1 MNAHDYI
8 ALASVVLLILL
19 NGFFT
24 LAKTALATVSH
35 MRLQYLVTERAADA
49 PAQNLQ
55 VFSRDPARVFATA
68 QVGITLASFGVAA
81 IIAGVVSP
89 DVSDWLRHRGWAHDI
104 TWTTVIL
111 TLAAAFVAITVG
123 ELVPYAYAQRYPMRA
138 ATLAAAPL
146 RLFMVM
152 FSFLATIALGLSNLI
167 VKPFGLTATFAT
179 PMVTEQELQTL
190 LDAGAQA
197 GTIEEGEKE
206 IIENVISFG
215 DTDVRQV
222 MTPRIDIKAADI
234 TIGCPALIQLIISS
248 GHTRIPVYE
257 SNIDNIVGIIHAKDL
272 LPYLAQGRRDVVLRS
287 VARTPLIV
295 PENKRVD
302 ELLEEF
308 RRSNIQLAIVQDEYG
323 GTAGLVTIED
333 LLEELVGEIKDEYD
347 VEIPMVRSV
356 EEGVAILD
364 GRMALD
370 DVNEELNLELPTD
383 DFDTL
388 GGFVFGLFGHQP
400 VEGETVV
407 DGDWEF
413 TVKRTDGRRI
423 QEVKIAPYAAPA
435 EGSEGSEENGAAKS
449 SDTSSRA

>member
-1 MNAHDYI
+1 MNAHDYL
-8 ALASVVLLILL
+8 ALAIVVLLILL

-35 MRLQYLVTERAADA
+35 MRLQHLLADRTA
-49 PAQNLQ
+49 DTPAQNLQ

-81 IIAGVVSP
+81 IMAGVVAP
-89 DVSDWLRHRGWAHDI
+89 DISEWLRGRGRPHDL

-146 RLFMVM
+146 SLFMVM
-152 FSFLATIALGLSNLI
+152 FSFLATIALGLSNLL
-167 VKPFGLTATFAT
+167 VKPFGLTATFAI
-179 PMVTEQELQTL
+179 PMVTDQELQTL
-190 LDAGAQA
+190 LDAGAKA
-197 GTIEEGEKE
+197 GTIEEGEKV

-222 MTPRIDIKAADI
+222 MTPRIDVKAADI
-234 TIGCPALIQLIISS
+234 TVGCMALIQLIIDS

-257 SNIDNIVGIIHAKDL
+257 SNIDNIVGIVHAKDL
-272 LPYLAQGRRDVVLRS
+272 LPHLAQGRRDILLRS
-287 VARTPLIV
+287 ISRSPLIV
-295 PENKRVD
+295 SENKRVD

-347 VEIPMVRSV
+347 VEIPMVLRI
-356 EEGVAILD
+356 EEGVTILD
-364 GRMALD
+364 GRMALG
-370 DVNEELNLELPTD
+370 DVNEELNLELPTN

-388 GGFVFGLFGHQP
+388 GGFVFGLFGRQP
-400 VEGETVV
+400 TVGETVNYE
-407 DGDWEF
+407 DWEF
-413 TVKRTDGRRI
+413 CVVRTDGRRI
-423 QEVKIAPYAAPA
+423 QEVEIAPRTSPLDNGETAD
-435 EGSEGSEENGAAKS
+435 ESGAAKS
-449 SDTSSRA
+449 SDATGRA

>member
-8 ALASVVLLILL
+8 ALAIVVLLILL

-35 MRLQYLVTERAADA
+35 MRLQHLLAADRAADT

-81 IIAGVVSP
+81 IIAGMIAP
-89 DVSDWLRHRGWAHDI
+89 DVSKWLLSRAWPHDI
-104 TWTTVIL
+104 TWTTVVL

-138 ATLAAAPL
+138 AALAAAPL
-146 RLFMVM
+146 RLFMIM
-152 FSFLATIALGLSNLI
+152 FSFLATIALGLTNLM

-222 MTPRIDIKAADI
+222 MTPRIDIKAADV
-234 TIGCPALIQLIISS
+234 TVGCPALLQLIISS

-257 SNIDNIVGIIHAKDL
+257 ANIDNIVGIIHAKDL
-272 LPYLAQGRRDVVLRS
+272 LPFLAQGRRDVALRS

-295 PENKRVD
+295 SENKRVD

-308 RRSNIQLAIVQDEYG
+308 RRSNIQLAVVQDEYG

-347 VEIPMVRSV
+347 VEVPMVRRV
-356 EEGVAILD
+356 EDGASILD

-370 DVNEELNLELPTD
+370 DVNEEFNLEIPTD

-400 VEGETVV
+400 GEGETVPYEN
-407 DGDWEF
+407 WEF
-413 TVKRTDGRRI
+413 SVVKTDSRRI
-423 QEVKIAPYAAPA
+423 QEVKIAPRIAESA
-435 EGSEGSEENGAAKS
+435 EGSEEGGAAKS

>member
-1 MNAHDYI
+1 MNAHDYL
-8 ALASVVLLILL
+8 ALAFVVLLILL

-35 MRLQYLVTERAADA
+35 MRLQHLLADRTADA
-49 PAQNLQ
+49 PTQNLQ

-81 IIAGVVSP
+81 IMAGVVAP
-89 DVSDWLRHRGWAHDI
+89 DVSDWLRHRGWPHGIA
-104 TWTTVIL
+104 WTTVLL

-123 ELVPYAYAQRYPMRA
+123 ELVPYAYAQRHPMRA
-138 ATLAAAPL
+138 ASLAAAPL

-152 FSFLATIALGLSNLI
+152 FSFLATIALGLSNLL

-197 GTIEEGEKE
+197 GTIEEGEKV

-222 MTPRIDIKAADI
+222 MTPRIDVKAADI
-234 TIGCPALIQLIISS
+234 TLGCPALVQLIIDS

-272 LPYLAQGRRDVVLRS
+272 LPHLAQGRRDIPLRS
-287 VARTPLIV
+287 VSRTPLIV

-347 VEIPMVRSV
+347 VEVPMVRRV
-356 EEGVAILD
+356 EEGAAILD

-370 DVNEELNLELPTD
+370 DVNEELDLELPTD

-400 VEGETVV
+400 AEDETVRYE
-407 DGDWEF
+407 DWEF
-413 TVKRTDGRRI
+413 SVVRTDGRRI
-423 QEVKIAPYAAPA
+423 QEVKIVPRVPPAQGA
-435 EGSEGSEENGAAKS
+435 EGTEESGAAKP
-449 SDTSSRA
+449 SDTGGRA